1 MTKEI
6 VLVESVSELGG
17 MSRYKIKKKIDI
29 PSLRE
34 LLDED
39 ELNMQNPTKLKTH
52 SALKIERLSTNEDAI
67 KAQNS
72 SEGVKVED
80 VKDFTLHRSSPE
92 MQRVH
97 PLLNVMKFTEDKAH
111 ESEASP

>member
-39 ELNMQNPTKLKTH
+39 ELNMQIPTK
-52 SALKIERLSTNEDAI
+52 
-67 KAQNS
+67 
-72 SEGVKVED
+72 
-80 VKDFTLHRSSPE
+80 P
-92 MQRVH
+92 
-97 PLLNVMKFTEDKAH
+97 
-111 ESEASP
+111 

>member
-34 LLDED
+34 LEGLS
-39 ELNMQNPTKLKTH
+39 ELNEQILNSKPENH
-52 SALKIERLSTNEDAI
+52 SAVKIERLDSSEDA
-67 KAQNS
+67 KRS
-72 SEGVKVED
+72 RSHKFSGEEKVED
-80 VKDFTLHRSSPE
+80 DIKDVTFHRSSPE
-92 MQRVH
+92 MQKV
-97 PLLNVMKFTEDKAH
+97 D
-111 ESEASP
+111 